1 MGNAMWSDE
10 EIERHTDSS
19 ISKAIKPLENELAF
33 IKQELFEER
42 SLHEATKLCL
52 KAQSDSVLGCAEK
65 VKRLNHQLA
74 QVTQERDALEMSL
87 NKWRAISRDQET
99 ELAQAQ
105 QAIVKVTNEFNWANK
120 HLHEAQ
126 QREVQAHRIFAW
138 LLGEEGDFPDEPEPL
153 AGKYRQRFWWR
164 KELREKMNTLT
175 PSPMSTHPTRSDI
188 GDSVCQMEEGKP

>member
-105 QAIVKVTNEFNWANK
+105 QATAMPDIKKSGELGIAILK
-120 HLHEAQ
+120 E
-126 QREVQAHRIFAW
+126 
-138 LLGEEGDFPDEPEPL
+138 LGEVPCPPHTGGTDN
-153 AGKYRQRFWWR
+153 G
-164 KELREKMNTLT
+164 
-175 PSPMSTHPTRSDI
+175 
-188 GDSVCQMEEGKP
+188 

>member
-1 MGNAMWSDE
+1 MDRYILIRSAEPCPPNKLIEKLPPGTEVVKASD
-10 EIERHTDSS
+10 
-19 ISKAIKPLENELAF
+19 
-33 IKQELFEER
+33 QE
-42 SLHEATKLCL
+42 A
-52 KAQSDSVLGCAEK
+52 
-65 VKRLNHQLA
+65 QLA
-74 QVTQERDALEMSL
+74 QVTAQLRRLEDEYAEKFAANQKYTDSLIAIKNKVTQERDALEMSL